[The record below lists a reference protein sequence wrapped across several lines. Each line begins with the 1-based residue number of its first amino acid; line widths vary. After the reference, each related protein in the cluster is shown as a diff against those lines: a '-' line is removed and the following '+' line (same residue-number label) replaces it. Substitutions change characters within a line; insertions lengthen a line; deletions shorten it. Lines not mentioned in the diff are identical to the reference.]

1 MRKCFLICAFAIA
14 ACAVMAPTAEA
25 MKDVP
30 ITSGIVINN
39 CTGRLVFG
47 LGAYGCTICSDS
59 GSICHDYSCNTNPYN
74 GARMGCYAVT
84 FIVKRGQPSTQATQM
99 SVWAPG
105 GLVGTSRD
113 KSKS

>member
-1 MRKCFLICAFAIA
+1 
-14 ACAVMAPTAEA
+14 
-25 MKDVP
+25 
-30 ITSGIVINN
+30 
-39 CTGRLVFG
+39 
-47 LGAYGCTICSDS
+47 
-59 GSICHDYSCNTNPYN
+59 
-74 GARMGCYAVT
+74 MGCYAVT